1 MTTGYQFVG
10 QQDMAKIRERL
21 ERMAKSFNAIGYQ
34 GMQNAGRTGISA
46 LTIDSAD
53 PVMYAICAQEK
64 QLKLMKN
71 IKTLKATQPVYFYKV
86 QTAIATQGLDLA
98 GFENFMPQE
107 DQAQYEQV
115 AEPLK
120 IYGIKKTLGD
130 MVRLTNEAGGFFDGI
145 DIEKENERN
154 AAMALSTQ
162 FERDGYAGGDYYV
175 DAAGQIDVE
184 TPLKFLGNR
193 RIPAIRQLRGVQNNI
208 REGER
213 ATRGVTPDFAA
224 YGNSFSVVQ
233 DLKGKALDQEILDD
247 TTTAVVSNAGE
258 VSEAHA
264 TPAQIAEFRKT
275 FFGLQRG
282 DIAQNFAIRGPDLSN
297 AEEGGFAIMSVSGL
311 VKFIP
316 AIYKHSVRQKAL
328 PVVGTNGQ
336 PPASPV
342 IASAVLTGASVGSE
356 LKIGDKVKFLV
367 QATSIFGISSPAM
380 SAELTVTVDGQGVDL
395 SIAAQADAEAFM
407 VFMTPREAAGKAG
420 SEGFVGKVVKAA
432 SGATAFKYVGA
443 VMPGFESV
451 LFMPSSEDRVKLA
464 VLGNL
469 LNKSDLGRQGLAL
482 ESVFSSYLAVVLH
495 KPRSFAVLDNVKQR
509 RRI

>member
-10 QQDMAKIRERL
+10 QQDLSKIRERL

-71 IKTLKATQPVYFYKV
+71 VKTLKATQPVYFYKV

-162 FERDGYAGGDYYV
+162 FERDGYAGGDYYI
-175 DAAGQIDVE
+175 DATGQVDVE

-193 RIPAIRQLRGVQNNI
+193 RIPAIRQLRGIQNNI

-213 ATRGVTPDFAA
+213 ATRGVTPDFVA

-233 DLKGKALDQEILDD
+233 DLKGKALDQEVLDD

-297 AEEGGFAIMSVSGL
+297 SEEGGFAIMSVSGL

-328 PVVGTNGQ
+328 PVSGTNGV
-336 PPASPV
+336 PPATPV
-342 IASAVLTGASVGSE
+342 VTALNPVAAAGSE
-356 LKIGDKVKFLV
+356 LKAGDKVKILV
-367 QATSIFGISSPAM
+367 QATNIFGISSAWM
-380 SAELTVTVDGQGVDL
+380 SADHTVAADGEGIDVVI
-395 SIAAQADAEAFM
+395 SAQADAEAFM
-407 VFMTPREAAGKAG
+407 VFMTPREAAGKVG
-420 SEGFVGKVVKAA
+420 SEGFVGKIVKAA
-432 SGATAFKYVGA
+432 SGSTTFRYVGA

-451 LFMPSSEDRVKLA
+451 LFMPGSEDRVKLA

-495 KPRSFAVLDNVKQR
+495 KPRSFALLDNVKQR